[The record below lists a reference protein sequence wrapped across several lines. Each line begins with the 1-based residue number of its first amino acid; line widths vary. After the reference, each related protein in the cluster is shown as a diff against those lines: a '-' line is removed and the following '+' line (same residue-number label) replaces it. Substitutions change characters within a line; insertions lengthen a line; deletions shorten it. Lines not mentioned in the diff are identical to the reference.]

1 MQEKL
6 LQYIEF
12 FFIFMQ
18 LNRIVLVWFVLQ
30 RMKIN
35 CSITLLFDVQLVY
48 IKCGKQLLKINYIIF
63 MYVCQSNTSTTFKDN
78 QTPLKLGWGHFLSMI

>member
-35 CSITLLFDVQLVY
+35 CSITLFFDVQLVY

-63 MYVCQSNTSTTFKDN
+63 MYVVN
-78 QTPLKLGWGHFLSMI
+78 QTLRQHLKIIKHHLN